1 MKSKK
6 RNHVKLLKNKKQK
19 RSIRKKTKRTTSKRR
34 NRLRGLR
41 GGGRCLKGD
50 SVTRRM
56 NPITCNGYGFPAL
69 ENEYCAREC
78 AGHNV
83 VVTDRGEAKCG
94 RYGGGYYCMK
104 PDY

>member
-6 RNHVKLLKNKKQK
+6 RNHVRLLKNKKQK

-41 GGGRCLKGD
+41 GGERCRKGD
-50 SVTRRM
+50 TATHLMRFI
-56 NPITCNGYGFPAL
+56 PCNGTGFPEL

-78 AGHNV
+78 R
-83 VVTDRGEAKCG
+83 T
-94 RYGGGYYCMK
+94 
-104 PDY
+104 